1 MQRFGWLIGFAS
13 VATEAGRTMS
23 RPTRTAHVRVQGR
36 VQGVGYRI
44 WSQRTAV
51 ELGLSGWVR
60 NLRDGSVEAVF
71 EGPAEN
77 VAKMVARCAT
87 GPRGASVSRVEDL
100 GGDGGPFSG
109 FEVRDTA

>member
-1 MQRFGWLIGFAS
+1 M
-13 VATEAGRTMS
+13 TT
-23 RPTRTAHVRVQGR
+23 PTRTAHVRIQGR
-36 VQGVGYRI
+36 VQGVGYRV

-71 EGPAEN
+71 EGPADD

-87 GPRGASVSRVEDL
+87 GPRGAQVNRVEDL
-100 GGDGGPFSG
+100 PADDAPVAG
-109 FEVRDTA
+109 FEVRETV